1 MSPEAILDTNHNNPH
16 LPPGQRLMKLGI
28 NPLLSLPKS
37 KPNKSLKTI
46 SLIPT
51 VLDIYFRHF
60 LLFAWQFLTFK
71 CWYMMIGKKSD
82 VWSLGCILYQMV
94 YGKTPFS
101 DLTMYQKIQS
111 IPDENYPIK
120 FGAVGTGMNPPL
132 SPLANFGYPF
142 HGLRFRFLE
151 FWILELCLLRL
162 LGFAIR
168 DTICHPAV
176 LISNYSEIHFLLNLP
191 P

>member
-1 MSPEAILDTNHNNPH
+1 MSPEAILDTNQNNPH
-16 LPPGQRLMKLGI
+16 LPPGSGRLMKL
-28 NPLLSLPKS
+28 
-37 KPNKSLKTI
+37 
-46 SLIPT
+46 
-51 VLDIYFRHF
+51 
-60 LLFAWQFLTFK
+60 
-71 CWYMMIGKKSD
+71 GKKSD

-142 HGLRFRFLE
+142 HGLRFRFLK
-151 FWILELCLLRL
+151 FWILELCLFRL
-162 LGFAIR
+162 LGFEIR
-168 DTICHPAV
+168 DTEICHPAI
-176 LISNYSEIHFLLNLP
+176 LISNYSEIHFLLSSTYHPNLISLTP
-191 P
+191 SFTSCHLIHFDCDAEIR